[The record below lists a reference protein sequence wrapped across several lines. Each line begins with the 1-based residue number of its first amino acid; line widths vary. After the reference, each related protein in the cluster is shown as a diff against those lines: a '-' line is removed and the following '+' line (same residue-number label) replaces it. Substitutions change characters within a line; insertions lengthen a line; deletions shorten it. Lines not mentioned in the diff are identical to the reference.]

1 MGEPLRV
8 GPKSGWNRTAR
19 STGARE
25 IALADKSVK
34 SKVTTAG
41 KGDRILDRLTDEA
54 LSICYV
60 AAVPLTGGGGLGC
73 CGGGPQ
79 YPRRTASPPSRCRR
93 ERLFSSS
100 WSRRRRGPPRQ

>member
-34 SKVTTAG
+34 SKVTTAV

-73 CGGGPQ
+73 CGGDVPYPPGVSNTPFKRSPGPDVS
-79 YPRRTASPPSRCRR
+79 SPCP
-93 ERLFSSS
+93 
-100 WSRRRRGPPRQ
+100 PPRPV